1 MLQILE
7 SSRTNAHS
15 AAHRTPA
22 SACDECPV
30 RSTSICGCD
39 DVSRA
44 LMFISKRQ
52 TKAAKTV
59 LFEESD
65 PAKFVFNLVRGV
77 VLLSKSLSDGRRQVV
92 GIALPGDFMGLA
104 LTELHSF
111 TATALSEVEV
121 CRIDR
126 ERFSELLD
134 ENPRLVRRVYAT
146 SASELTAAQDHMIL
160 LGRQTADEKVAS
172 FLYRLRDRWARVRS
186 ASARVDLPLTRQDI
200 GDYLGLTLETVSR
213 VFSKLAKQKII
224 VVVPDGVRILDL
236 DALGAMTV
244 H

>member
-1 MLQILE
+1 M
-7 SSRTNAHS
+7 RS
-15 AAHRTPA
+15 A
-22 SACDECPV
+22 
-30 RSTSICGCD
+30 SICGCD
-39 DVSRA
+39 DVSRP
-44 LMFISKRQ
+44 LMSISKRQ

-121 CRIDR
+121 CRIER
-126 ERFSELLD
+126 ETLSALLD

-160 LGRQTADEKVAS
+160 LGLLDGGREGGEFPLPAPRPLGARTLRLVAGRPAAHATGHR
-172 FLYRLRDRWARVRS
+172 RLSRPDARDRQPS
-186 ASARVDLPLTRQDI
+186 I
-200 GDYLGLTLETVSR
+200 
-213 VFSKLAKQKII
+213 FKLAKQKII